1 MATKRATRHPELA
14 ITNPDRVLYP
24 AGRVTKAQVIEYY
37 VNVAR
42 YLLPHF
48 AQRPVTLK
56 RYPAGVHGD
65 FFYEKDAPGFTPQW
79 VQTARVPRREG
90 GPDIRYI
97 MINDVATLGWC
108 ANIGSIELH
117 PFLHRAPEIEKPT
130 WIVFDLDPGEGADI
144 LTCAETA
151 FLLRDLLEQLQLK
164 SWVKVS
170 GSKGLQVYVPL
181 NTAIT
186 YHSTQPFARAVAQ
199 MLERQHPKL
208 IVSEMAKNLRQN
220 KVFIDWSQNADHKTT
235 VGVYSLRAKRERP
248 FVSMPVDWDELRHA
262 CRKKNSD
269 ALYFSPNEAL
279 KRLKKLG
286 DLFAP
291 VLKAKQKL
299 PAPFDIEEP
308 KPNKTGRRPRSLE
321 EYDEKRNFNR
331 TAEPAPEAPRRSR
344 QGSRRRFVV
353 QKHAASHLHYDF
365 RLEMHDVLK
374 SWAVP
379 RNLPL
384 KTEDVRSAFPT
395 EDHPIDYLDF
405 EGVIPQGEYG
415 GGTVM
420 VWDIGTYEV
429 LDGNYWKGALT
440 VFLTGKKL
448 RGEWNLQ
455 RTDEGGEK
463 TKWLITKAG
472 KPHKRLTVKQEET
485 SAVTGRTLEQIAGEK
500 TRTWHSNRGED
511 SGGKAKTSR
520 PRVPSSLASRSLR
533 LDRVSPHRAPQ
544 FVPPMKATPV
554 ETLPGGDDWIYE
566 VKWDGYRAQ
575 ALKHGDSVR
584 LLSLK
589 NKPLGTD
596 FPDVI
601 TAVSALSA
609 ATAVIDGEV
618 VAVNAEGKPS
628 FQMLQNRGSA
638 GREWHIV
645 YYAFDL
651 LNLEGKDLR
660 ALPLLER
667 KRQLRELVGGSD
679 VRYSAEL
686 SGDPEA
692 VVGSIRNAGL
702 EGVMAKRRDSTY
714 LARTRSPDWL
724 KLRIGHA
731 QEFVIGGY
739 NPDGETFQ
747 SLLVGYYEGRKLIF
761 AGKVRQGFNPT
772 SRRKLFETLAPLL
785 TTKCPFANLPSSKKS
800 HFGEGVT
807 ADDMKKLKWLKPKLV
822 AQVRFAEWTTYGLL
836 RHATF
841 LGLRDDKDA
850 HEVVRE

>member
-1 MATKRATRHPELA
+1 MASKRATRHPEVT

-24 AGRVTKAQVIEYY
+24 AGRFTKAQVIEYY
-37 VNVAR
+37 VNVSR

-65 FFYEKDAPGFTPQW
+65 FFYEKDAPGFTPEW
-79 VQTARVPRREG
+79 VETTPVPRREG

-97 MINDVATLGWC
+97 MINDVTTLGWC

-117 PFLHRAPEIEKPT
+117 PFLHRTPEIVRPT

-181 NTAIT
+181 NTPIT
-186 YHSTQPFARAVAQ
+186 YASTQPFARAVAQ

-208 IVSEMAKNLRQN
+208 VVSEMAKNLRHN

-248 FVSMPVDWDELRHA
+248 FVSMPVDWDELRRA
-262 CRKKNSD
+262 CRKKNID
-269 ALYFSPNEAL
+269 ALYFSPDEAL

-291 VLKAKQKL
+291 VLKTKQKL
-299 PAPFDIEEP
+299 PEQFVAEQPAPA
-308 KPNKTGRRPRSLE
+308 KRTNRPRSLE
-321 EYDEKRNFNR
+321 EYDAKRNFGR
-331 TAEPAPEAPRRSR
+331 TSEPAPEAPRRSR

-384 KTEDVRSAFPT
+384 KPADVRSAFQT

-448 RGEWNLQ
+448 RGEWNVQ
-455 RTDEGGEK
+455 RTEEGGEK

-472 KPHKRLTVKQEET
+472 KPNKRLTSKQEET
-485 SAVTGRTLEQIAGEK
+485 SAVTGRTLQQIAGEK
-500 TRTWHSNRGED
+500 TRTWHSNRSAD
-511 SGGKAKTSR
+511 TASAPPAKPVKPAANRGS
-520 PRVPSSLASRSLR
+520 V
-533 LDRVSPHRAPQ
+533 APAPA

-554 ETLPGGDDWIYE
+554 EKLPAGDDWIYE

-575 ALKHGDSVR
+575 AMKHGDSVR

-589 NKPLGTD
+589 NKPLGAD
-596 FPDVI
+596 FPDVVS
-601 TAVSALSA
+601 AVSELSA
-609 ATAVIDGEV
+609 HTAVIDGEV

-651 LNLEGKDLR
+651 LNLDGKDLR

-667 KRQLRELVGGSD
+667 KRQLREVVAGSD

-686 SGDPEA
+686 TGDPEA
-692 VVGSIRNAGL
+692 IVSSIENAGL
-702 EGVMAKRRDSTY
+702 EGVMAKRRDSKY
-714 LARTRSPDWL
+714 FARTRSPDWL

-747 SLLVGYYEGRKLIF
+747 SLLVGYYEGAKLIF

-772 SRRKLFETLAPLL
+772 SRRKLFEKLAPLL
-785 TTKCPFANLPSSKKS
+785 TAKCPFANLPSSKKS

-822 AQVRFAEWTTYGLL
+822 GQVRFAEWTTYGLL

-841 LGLRDDKDA
+841 LGLRDDKEPR
-850 HEVVRE
+850 EVVREPSAA